1 MSQNLALASHL
12 SQNKIKYLPRTP
24 QDLAP
29 SYCVELFCT
38 CRSGLPALEA
48 PLQSLVCAGPLP
60 ATGPL
65 YLPQFLNASLRRPS
79 SETALPT
86 VLLKHHLGYQ
96 GTHDQRPHSAYT
108 LPPSSSQHSAF
119 LVTHITTSH
128 STNLPVFCLLCIPL
142 IIGLWMQRLYLF
154 YSLLYLPIW
163 KVTFF
168 FFPQ

>member
-29 SYCVELFCT
+29 SYCVELF
-38 CRSGLPALEA
+38 SGSSPA
-48 PLQSLVCAGPLP
+48 P
-60 ATGPL
+60 AALAFRPSRPL
-65 YLPQFLNASLRRPS
+65 YSLSRVLGHFLPPGLCTFLGSSTPPSGVHPQRRLSP
-79 SETALPT
+79 
-86 VLLKHHLGYQ
+86 VLLKYHLGYQ

-142 IIGLWMQRLYLF
+142 IIGL
-154 YSLLYLPIW
+154 
-163 KVTFF
+163 
-168 FFPQ
+168 